1 MPDPHDT
8 HTPDTHTAKPDP
20 AFRMSLGDHLEDL
33 RKRLVFALIGLVP
46 IVVAAFMY
54 GSEILEFVL
63 APARRVLHEQGQ
75 GEMQST
81 GALETFSAYMRISII
96 AAIVVG
102 SPWILY
108 QLWRFVAPGLH
119 KHEKRFVYFLLP
131 LSAIL
136 TTTGVVFLFMVVLPL
151 ILKFLVEFGSGVAE
165 AKIATAPLAEGV
177 VLPSLPV
184 LKADPTSPVAGTY
197 WINESMQ
204 KIRLA
209 LPMADGSV
217 QVRSIDLYKEAG
229 IRQQWRVSDVMSMM
243 LTLILAFA
251 GAFQAPIV
259 VLLLGWAGVV
269 NQKFLKTYRRHAILV
284 CAVIAAA
291 VMPGDPA
298 SMVSMMVP
306 LYLLYE
312 LGGLL
317 LRLFPVSRVK
327 GETGNAKAH
336 ESERNTPLLGRSEDE
351 DDRP

>member
-1 MPDPHDT
+1 MSDSP
-8 HTPDTHTAKPDP
+8 
-20 AFRMSLGDHLEDL
+20 FRMPLGDHLEDL
-33 RKRLVFALIGLVP
+33 RRRLVFALFGLLP
-46 IVVAAFMY
+46 IVILAFVY
-54 GSEILEFVL
+54 GSEVLEFVL

-81 GALETFSAYMRISII
+81 GALETFSAYMRISIL

-102 SPWILY
+102 SPWLLY

-119 KHEKRFVYFLLP
+119 QHEKRFVYFLLP
-131 LSAIL
+131 LSAVL
-136 TTTGVVFLFMVVLPL
+136 TTSGVVFLFMVVLPL
-151 ILKFLVEFGSGVAE
+151 MLKFLVEFGTGVAN
-165 AKIATAPLAEGV
+165 AKIPTAPLPDGIT
-177 VLPSLPV
+177 LPSIPALV
-184 LKADPTSPVAGTY
+184 ADPVDPAAGTY
-197 WINESMQ
+197 WLNQSMQ
-204 KIRLA
+204 KLRLA
-209 LPMADGSV
+209 LPMSDGSV

-259 VLLLGWAGVV
+259 VLLLGWAGIID
-269 NQKFLKTYRRHAILV
+269 QKFLKTYRRHAILV

-298 SMVSMMVP
+298 SMISMMVP

-312 LGGLL
+312 LGGVL
-317 LRLFPVSRVK
+317 LRLFPVSRIK
-327 GETGNAKAH
+327 GQSAQPVPA
-336 ESERNTPLLGRSEDE
+336 LGGRTEDE